1 MGKKKTPVFRKAATQ
16 EDPSKNDKIKA
27 IRTWDD
33 IEHDSEDDFH
43 DERGKILLEDQDED
57 DQDISDHEVYGLE
70 GLESEE
76 EEEEEEETD
85 DDEVEES
92 KAEPTEDKTWG
103 SSKKAYYDADEA
115 SDLDEMK
122 EEEEEALRIQ
132 KEHLAHMDE
141 ADFVD
146 DTLPGWGLGANQDA
160 EVDKKL
166 VEDVTKDLEDISF
179 STKQAEKRR
188 KNLSVAEKLKII
200 QNESPELIDL
210 LDEFKERSQT
220 VEQMQSLVDKIQKK
234 EAQEAYAAQFI
245 LFKYQTLM
253 NYMTNI
259 SFYFALKASQTT
271 DIREHPVIQALFHLR
286 QTMEK
291 VESVEQKLKP
301 EISKF
306 ITGLDSEGAFVKHNG
321 TKKQVDEEDDMSDI
335 QSEQE
340 SEHFDEEEFAG
351 FDEEE
356 EEEKTRIADIE
367 EEFKSLKKASKKR
380 KRQAMEDFGELDALD
395 ELDMEDKLVK
405 KKSIRDYIAKI
416 ESKQA
421 KNTNKY
427 QGDSDL
433 PYRERTKQEPKGVAQ
448 PTDKS
453 ADLDDADWDED
464 DAAAAN
470 EIRNGKADS
479 DEEYYADIVAAKRA
493 NKQAKLEEYET
504 SRPEI
509 LDRDIGVDDGQKRL
523 ASYKIL
529 KNRGLTPHRKKENR
543 NARVK
548 NRMKYDKKMKKL
560 SSTRAVYKA
569 PASNY
574 GGEMSGVKTNIV
586 KSVKLS
592 K

>member
-1 MGKKKTPVFRKAATQ
+1 
-16 EDPSKNDKIKA
+16 
-27 IRTWDD
+27 
-33 IEHDSEDDFH
+33 
-43 DERGKILLEDQDED
+43 
-57 DQDISDHEVYGLE
+57 
-70 GLESEE
+70 
-76 EEEEEEETD
+76 
-85 DDEVEES
+85 
-92 KAEPTEDKTWG
+92 
-103 SSKKAYYDADEA
+103 
-115 SDLDEMK
+115 
-122 EEEEEALRIQ
+122 
-132 KEHLAHMDE
+132 
-141 ADFVD
+141 
-146 DTLPGWGLGANQDA
+146 
-160 EVDKKL
+160 
-166 VEDVTKDLEDISF
+166 
-179 STKQAEKRR
+179 
-188 KNLSVAEKLKII
+188 
-200 QNESPELIDL
+200 
-210 LDEFKERSQT
+210 
-220 VEQMQSLVDKIQKK
+220 MQSLVDKIQKK

-306 ITGLDSEGAFVKHNG
+306 ITGLDSEGVFVKHNG
-321 TKKQVDEEDDMSDI
+321 TKKQVEEDDMSDI

-351 FDEEE
+351 CDEEE
-356 EEEKTRIADIE
+356 EERTRIADIE

-421 KNTNKY
+421 KNMNKY

-509 LDRDIGVDDGQKRL
+509 LDRDVGVDDGQKRL